1 MTLYQQE
8 MLRKLGRLD
17 CAGRYDEE
25 KGLLVISSGG
35 TGLRLIN

>member
-17 CAGRYDEE
+17 CAGRP
-25 KGLLVISSGG
+25 GRSGR
-35 TGLRLIN
+35 TADW